1 MPIMTY
7 VLTACRS
14 LVSVCFQLG
23 YHLSSIWVTLSHSSW
38 TSQNLIQNG
47 HALGQK
53 KRIDVCGDSLVFGVS
68 GLMSD
73 VQGDVCVVAKAE
85 SWYQCHAIIRMWA
98 PKGHCVC
105 MNPEELQ
112 LSGWF
117 S

>member
-1 MPIMTY
+1 MGNIVTFLLDFPESNTEW
-7 VLTACRS
+7 AC
-14 LVSVCFQLG
+14 LG
-23 YHLSSIWVTLSHSSW
+23 SEKK
-38 TSQNLIQNG
+38 
-47 HALGQK
+47 K
-53 KRIDVCGDSLVFGVS
+53 KRIDVCGNSLVFGVS

-73 VQGDVCVVAKAE
+73 LQGDVCVVAKGE